1 MVKEIVWSKRAL
13 KERFQILEYWINR
26 NKSTRFSKKL
36 DTLFLQKIELLTLH
50 PFIGKRTT
58 AENIRIKMVR
68 DYLIFYEI
76 LDTEIH
82 ILHRFHAQINEIAAE
97 IETNKDGNRELN

>member
-13 KERFQILEYWINR
+13 AERFQILEYWINR
-26 NKSTRFSKKL
+26 NKSSRFSEKL
-36 DTLFLQKIELLTLH
+36 DNIFLQKIELLTLH

-58 AENIRIKMVR
+58 SENIRIKIVR

-76 LDTEIH
+76 LETQIH
-82 ILHRFHAQINEIAAE
+82 ILSV
-97 IETNKDGNRELN
+97 KDGRQNPKKFKNIRQ

>member
-13 KERFQILEYWINR
+13 TERFQILEYWINR
-26 NKSTRFSKKL
+26 NKSSRFSKKL
-36 DTLFLQKIELLTLH
+36 DNLFLQKIELLTLR

-58 AENIRIKMVR
+58 SENIRIKIVR

-76 LDTEIH
+76 LETQIY
-82 ILHRFHAQINEIAAE
+82 ILSI
-97 IETNKDGNRELN
+97 KDGRQNPGKFKNIH